1 MSQVVYNP
9 KCGLCRK
16 PIPNV
21 LHDVK
26 IAGCPHCGSYG
37 TMGEDGYLRHQA
49 TYHQITNEYQKPYY
63 LGEHINYQGLK
74 YTVYAICMY
83 HVEYDEWDTEDKQW
97 VKGTGYVTEWYAQK
111 KDKSQLVVMCDV
123 DDKFYVNIT
132 YRNRKSTDVPAK
144 NDASEYGKYVLWG
157 FIGTDDVPL
166 ETSGYY
172 RVVNG
177 YTHESKTEDFSDAKI
192 NSYWKHK
199 ITPTQVKRMVVI
211 GDVSMGKANE
221 EFENISFFRNVFMAA
236 FLAIFVL
243 FVINSTEDSDGQK
256 SNRIDFSYFLPNDEI
271 DTTKVKP
278 QLAGSFQLEAKRNY
292 KFTAKGYISN
302 TNQDAD
308 CMVTIVRQADK
319 TVVEEA
325 IIDFYRESGS
335 DDEGYWEENVLE
347 DAFKFQSDEAGVYDV
362 FVAPDYEN
370 LRKPPIS
377 ALTVEIAPSSYNDFY
392 LWVGGLLLLSILIFQ
407 WHRENVVAYAN
418 LSHGTYLHDF
428 WEGVSSI

>member
-1 MSQVVYNP
+1 MSPVVSNP
-9 KCGLCRK
+9 HCGLCRK
-16 PIPNV
+16 PIPNI
-21 LHDVK
+21 LQDVK

-37 TMGEDGYLRHQA
+37 TMEGDGNLRHQA
-49 TYHQITNEYQKPYY
+49 KYHQITNEYQKPYY
-63 LGEHINYQGLK
+63 LGEHINYQGIK
-74 YTVYAICMY
+74 HTVYAIYMY
-83 HVEYDEWDTEDKQW
+83 HVEYDEWDTEDKKW

-132 YRNRKSTDVPAK
+132 HRNRKVTDIPAQK
-144 NDASEYGKYVLWG
+144 DASEYGKYALWG
-157 FIGTDDVPL
+157 FIGTDDEPL
-166 ETSGYY
+166 ETTGYY

-177 YTHESKTEDFSDAKI
+177 YTHESKTENFSDAKI

-221 EFENISFFRNVFMAA
+221 DFENINFFRNVFMAA
-236 FLAIFVL
+236 LLAIFVL
-243 FVINSTEDSDGQK
+243 FVINVTEDKAGQK
-256 SNRIDFSYFLPNDEI
+256 SDRIDFSYFLPNDEI
-271 DTTKVKP
+271 DTAKVKP
-278 QLAGSFQLEAKRNY
+278 QLAGAFQLEANQNY
-292 KFTAKGYISN
+292 KFMAKGFISN

-347 DAFKFQSDEAGVYDV
+347 DAFKFQTDEAGVYDV

-377 ALTVEIAPSSYNDFY
+377 ALTVEIAPSSYTDFY
-392 LWVGGLLLLSILIFQ
+392 LWVGGLLILSILIVLWQ
-407 WHRENVVAYAN
+407 RENVVAYAN
-418 LSHGTYLHDF
+418 LNHGTYLHDIY
-428 WEGVSSI
+428 EGLSQG